1 MCFFNLER
9 YRKISGLKM
18 RQEDLKSL
26 MTFIYIVVQNMSRS
40 VSQCWGLVINKRVDC
55 ILWCLYATRECVQ
68 HLWLIRLTKECTLR
82 QIKNR
87 KIFITLISLRLQFGA
102 VFKDWPTSNSNWQTV
117 KQQIVVMRTSIIFYW
132 LKRVRVSHQRES
144 LTDTKSV
151 QKSIYGHSQPEQP
164 RDSLI

>member
-26 MTFIYIVVQNMSRS
+26 MTFIYIVGQNMSRS

-68 HLWLIRLTKECTLR
+68 HLWLIKLTKECTLR

-102 VFKDWPTSNSNWQTV
+102 VFKDLPTSNSNWQTNNRSSWCEPQFFFTDSNV
-117 KQQIVVMRTSIIFYW
+117 YESVTKESHWPT
-132 LKRVRVSHQRES
+132 LRVCKNPYMDTHS
-144 LTDTKSV
+144 LSN
-151 QKSIYGHSQPEQP
+151 QEI
-164 RDSLI
+164 R